1 MKTKLSELVSKIV
14 YSDKSNDEVVTSV
27 VQNTKNNKELKLI
40 KVDKSSGKNAKF
52 WTKYSD
58 GKLNGIL
65 RRSK

>member
-1 MKTKLSELVSKIV
+1 MKFKLCDLVSKIV
-14 YSDKSNDEVVTSV
+14 YNDKSNDEVVTSV

-40 KVDKSSGKNAKF
+40 KVDKSSGKNARF

-58 GKLNGIL
+58 SKINGIL

>member
-1 MKTKLSELVSKIV
+1 MKFKLCDLVSKIV
-14 YSDKSNDEVVTSV
+14 YNDKSNDEVVTSV

-40 KVDKSSGKNAKF
+40 KVDKSSGKNARF

-58 GKLNGIL
+58 SKLNGIL

>member
-1 MKTKLSELVSKIV
+1 MKFKLCNLVSKIV

-40 KVDKSSGKNAKF
+40 KVDKSSGKNARF

-58 GKLNGIL
+58 SKLNGIL